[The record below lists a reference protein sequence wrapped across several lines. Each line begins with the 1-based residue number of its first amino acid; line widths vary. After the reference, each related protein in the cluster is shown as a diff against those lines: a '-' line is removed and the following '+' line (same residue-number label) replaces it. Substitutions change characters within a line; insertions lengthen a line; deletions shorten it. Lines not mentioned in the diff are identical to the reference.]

1 MEWQNTT
8 CSNSKQTFSL
18 KKKVNLRKEE
28 AVETIVTI
36 AREMLNF
43 QRPTDPIAIKL
54 SRKWTYKLRNFL
66 DAAINLHSEQP
77 LFKRAYF
84 LPVFGHR
91 SLSKLSLTNPELKNL
106 EWHFQRLRRS
116 LSIPNRSLVCQVH
129 KLAGSLFKHARHVIE
144 KRKCAFHSTTRRK
157 AHEEMHHRL
166 VPKLG

>member
-1 MEWQNTT
+1 MFLITMEWQNTT

-84 LPVFGHR
+84 LPRVR
-91 SLSKLSLTNPELKNL
+91 SSFPL
-106 EWHFQRLRRS
+106 ETVVDQPRVEKPRMAFPAS
-116 LSIPNRSLVCQVH
+116 PP
-129 KLAGSLFKHARHVIE
+129 LFID
-144 KRKCAFHSTTRRK
+144 S
-157 AHEEMHHRL
+157 
-166 VPKLG
+166 